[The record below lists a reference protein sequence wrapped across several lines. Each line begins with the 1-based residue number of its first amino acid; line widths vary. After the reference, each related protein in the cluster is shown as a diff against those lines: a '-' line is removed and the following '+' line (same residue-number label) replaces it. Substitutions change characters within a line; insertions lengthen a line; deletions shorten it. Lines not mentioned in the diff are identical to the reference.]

1 MSNIK
6 NLFATPRKAVLSSL
20 CILAILA
27 GIGVGTVF
35 AAGAFAESSAIGA
48 ENAQKFAFADAGV
61 DPAAAQVIRTE
72 FDYEQGQFVYEVEF
86 IADGAEYE
94 YWIRSTD
101 GAVVKKEQEVIFSD
115 GSSATAVAQITLDE
129 AKNAALADAGLAADA
144 VVFTKQKLDLD
155 DGLSVYDIEFYTDD
169 FEYDYEINAADGSIY
184 SRSKESVTT
193 PTTPPQSGASQSSS
207 QSANAQS
214 SAQSSSQAS
223 SQTGATQQQGSGL
236 ITLDEAKSKAIAD
249 AGVEASAV
257 TYTKAKLDYDDGRA
271 VYDIDFYTSA
281 SEYEYEI
288 DAATGAVRERKA
300 EAFQGGAGPAD
311 GTSVYIGVDKAK
323 SIAVGHAGFSVA
335 DVTFSKAKLE
345 NDDGYTVYEIE
356 FYKDA
361 VEYDYTVNAATGA
374 VMEFDSDYND

>member
-27 GIGVGTVF
+27 GIGVAPSLRRRVCGKL
-35 AAGAFAESSAIGA
+35 GDRRGERAEIR
-48 ENAQKFAFADAGV
+48 FCRCGV

-86 IADGAEYE
+86 IADGAENE

-193 PTTPPQSGASQSSS
+193 PTAAAPVRSLSVQFPGLPTPSPAPNPVPRPVPRLARPSSRDR
-207 QSANAQS
+207 
-214 SAQSSSQAS
+214 
-223 SQTGATQQQGSGL
+223 G
-236 ITLDEAKSKAIAD
+236 
-249 AGVEASAV
+249 
-257 TYTKAKLDYDDGRA
+257 
-271 VYDIDFYTSA
+271 
-281 SEYEYEI
+281 
-288 DAATGAVRERKA
+288 
-300 EAFQGGAGPAD
+300 
-311 GTSVYIGVDKAK
+311 
-323 SIAVGHAGFSVA
+323 
-335 DVTFSKAKLE
+335 
-345 NDDGYTVYEIE
+345 
-356 FYKDA
+356 
-361 VEYDYTVNAATGA
+361 
-374 VMEFDSDYND
+374 